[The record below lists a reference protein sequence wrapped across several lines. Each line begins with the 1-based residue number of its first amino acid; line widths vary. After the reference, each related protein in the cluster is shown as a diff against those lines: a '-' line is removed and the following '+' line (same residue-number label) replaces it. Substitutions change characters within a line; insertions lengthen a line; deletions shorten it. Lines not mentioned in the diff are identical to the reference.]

1 MNMVYLPL
9 PLARFPSRWAHS
21 IEHMKMCEA
30 FAHHG
35 VSVRMLYHAPVLGG
49 DRHGFLENVSDFY
62 ALREQFSVVMLPGL
76 QAQHRYLRAIKA
88 DTISRIATA
97 VPYVLRAWLRGWL
110 RGGDIVYS
118 RNRSI
123 GVALV
128 GLLRCIPPA
137 SRPKV
142 IYEVHEPEDQSF
154 ALLAPGLAGVVT
166 ISQALKDHLCATF
179 HIPPGRV
186 IVERCG
192 VDAGYFAA
200 SMLPQGEARRQLGL
214 PGNGA
219 RIVAYCGRIDAS
231 RGVDVLIR
239 AAHRFR
245 DRGWLCLIVGGSPED
260 AWRLPAVDGIPSS
273 VVFAGRV
280 PPAQVPAWLS
290 AADVLVAPHANRGQ
304 YDRGS
309 SPLKLFEYM
318 AAQRPIVTT
327 RVPAVQEILTDREHA
342 ILVEPD
348 SPEDLIRGVSWV
360 VDHPREAEALAER
373 AYALGRRHAWTERA
387 RRILEFIERIP
398 PASARAPV
406 VEVR

>member
-9 PLARFPSRWAHS
+9 PLSRFPSRWAHS

-35 VSVRMLYHAPVLGG
+35 VSVRMLYHTAPLSRDGQ
-49 DRHGFLENVSDFY
+49 DLLERVSDFY
-62 ALREQFSVVMLPGL
+62 ALRERFSVVTLPGL
-76 QAQHRYLRAIKA
+76 RVQHRYLRAVKA
-88 DTISRIATA
+88 DTVSMVGTA
-97 VPYVLRAWLRGWL
+97 VPYILWAWARGWL
-110 RGGDIVYS
+110 RGRDVVYS

-123 GVALV
+123 VLALV
-128 GLLRCIPPA
+128 WLLRWIPPA
-137 SRPKV
+137 NRPKV
-142 IYEVHEPEDQSF
+142 IYEVHEPEDRSF
-154 ALLAPGLAGVVT
+154 VLLAPGLAGVVT
-166 ISQALKDHLCATF
+166 ISRALKDHLCTTF
-179 HIPPGRV
+179 HVPPDRV

-192 VDAGYFAA
+192 VDAGHFAA
-200 SMLPQGEARRQLGL
+200 SMIPQGEARRRLGL

-239 AAHRFR
+239 AAHRFQ
-245 DRGWLCLIVGGSPED
+245 DRGWVCLIVGGSAED
-260 AWRLPAVDGIPSS
+260 ACQLPAVDGIPSS

-280 PPAQVPAWLS
+280 PPAQVPVWLS

-327 RVPAVQEILTDREHA
+327 RVPAVQEILTHREHA

-348 SPEDLIRGVSWV
+348 SPEDLVRGVSWV
-360 VDHPREAEALAER
+360 VEHPQEARALAER

-387 RRILEFIERIP
+387 RRILDFIESAP
-398 PASARAPV
+398 PGPGRPAM
-406 VEVR
+406 EVR

>member
-9 PLARFPSRWAHS
+9 PLVRFPSRWAHS

-30 FAHHG
+30 FTHHG
-35 VSVRMLYHAPVLGG
+35 VAVRMLYHASLFSR
-49 DRHGFLENVSDFY
+49 DAEQLLERVSDFY
-62 ALREQFSVVMLPGL
+62 GLRERFPMVTLPGL
-76 QAQHRYLRAIKA
+76 RVRHRYLRAVKA
-88 DTISRIATA
+88 DTVSMVGTA
-97 VPYVLRAWLRGWL
+97 ASYIMWSWARGWL
-110 RGGDIVYS
+110 RRRDVVYS

-123 GVALV
+123 ALALV
-128 GLLRCIPPA
+128 WLLRCVPLA
-137 SRPKV
+137 SRPRV
-142 IYEVHEPEDQSF
+142 VYEVHEPEDGVF
-154 ALLAPGLAGVVT
+154 AMLAPGLAGIVT
-166 ISQALKDHLCATF
+166 ISRALKDQLCTTF
-179 HIPPGRV
+179 HVPPDR
-186 IVERCG
+186 ITVERCA
-192 VDAGYFAA
+192 VDAEHFAA
-200 SMLPQGEARRQLGL
+200 AMLPREEARRRLGL

-239 AAHRFR
+239 AARRFQ
-245 DRGWLCLIVGGSPED
+245 DRGWLCLIVGGSQED
-260 AWRLPAVDGIPSS
+260 AERLPGVDRIPSS

-327 RVPAVQEILTDREHA
+327 RVSAVQEILTDREHA

-348 SPEDLIRGVSWV
+348 SPEDLVRGIAWV
-360 VDHPREAEALAER
+360 VEHPQEAHALAER
-373 AYALGRRHAWTERA
+373 AYALGRTHAWTARA
-387 RRILEFIERIP
+387 RRILDFVEGVP
-398 PASARAPV
+398 PGSGWAPSVRAR
-406 VEVR
+406 